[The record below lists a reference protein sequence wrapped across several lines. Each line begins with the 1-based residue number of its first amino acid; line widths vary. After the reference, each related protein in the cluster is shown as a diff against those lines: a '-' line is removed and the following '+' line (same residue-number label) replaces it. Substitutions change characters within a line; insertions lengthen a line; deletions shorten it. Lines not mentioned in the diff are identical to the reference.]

1 MDDKEAQNATFGF
14 GHHTN
19 LQLSEVCPFGGK
31 LSLLQSMPDL
41 EVIVVDDASTD
52 GTAGLLADV
61 GDDRLTVI
69 RTDVNLGPAGAR
81 NLALTHAGGSP
92 LLLFWTQMISGYLR
106 NWRKQICEYER
117 AKGSDSTEVVV
128 YSSAEIMDEAG
139 RSLGNLWDPSF
150 LKQGDIFQALLV
162 RNFVPCQSVLV
173 KRRLIQEV
181 GGFEASMR
189 YAEDYLLWLR
199 LPEDTGFAASLSR
212 WCAIGVHSGSL
223 TGARFL
229 MRAGHVEALLGIGGE
244 LNDSRER
251 RIWSRQI
258 LVRTAVAFLTPGDL
272 AARFSLVRKVAG
284 AIGLNQGGT

>member
-1 MDDKEAQNATFGF
+1 MPPLVSVIIPTYNCRKYV
-14 GHHTN
+14 
-19 LQLSEVCPFGGK
+19 LSAVN
-31 LSLLQSMPDL
+31 SALLQSMPDL

-81 NLALTHAGGSP
+81 NLALTHAGGTFVAFLDSDDIWVP
-92 LLLFWTQMISGYLR
+92 TKLE
-106 NWRKQICEYER
+106 KQICEYER

-199 LPEDTGFAASLSR
+199 LARGYRFCCVFEPLVR
-212 WCAIGVHSGSL
+212 YRVHSGSL
-223 TGARFL
+223 TGARFP